1 MEKYFGNEAEKFF
14 FYAMPKQL
22 ITDPVYKDL
31 SYGAKI
37 MYAVLH
43 DRMSLSIKSHWVDEE
58 NAVYILYSSSKL
70 EADMGCSKNSRIKYM
85 EELENFGLISTK
97 KEQGKPTRIYVH
109 KFEVIHTTGSE
120 IELVQ
125 NLNQFKNSTEPVQ
138 NLNPN
143 YTNNN
148 DTYNDLINTTTTIT
162 VDESEMK
169 EKFHLDYHR
178 QYDGDYQIYASLFKK
193 LISILSGGETYINV
207 HGSLID
213 KERAINHLS
222 SISEDDLDYAATCI
236 KRYKKPI
243 INTSA
248 FYTTVLWDS
257 VGNGESGMQNLARSD
272 WQL

>member
-22 ITDPVYKDL
+22 ITDPIYKDL

-43 DRMSLSIKSHWVDEE
+43 DRMSLSLKSHWVDEE

-97 KEQGKPTRIYVH
+97 KEQGKPTKIYVH

-125 NLNQFKNSTEPVQ
+125 KMNQFKNSIEPVQ

-169 EKFHLDYHR
+169 EKFHLDYHK
-178 QYDGDYQIYASLFKK
+178 QFDADYPIYESLFKK
-193 LISILSGGETYINV
+193 LMSILSGREAYINV
-207 HGSLID
+207 HGSLVD
-213 KERAINHLS
+213 KKTAINHLS

-236 KRYKKPI
+236 KR
-243 INTSA
+243 
-248 FYTTVLWDS
+248 
-257 VGNGESGMQNLARSD
+257 
-272 WQL
+272 